1 MKPRKALDLKE
12 LTDEELNLL
21 YKESVETLSK
31 QTFQHALKQ
40 LHDTSY
46 LRILKQDVARINTI
60 LNERSRAKQNG

>member
-1 MKPRKALDLKE
+1 MKPRKANDLRE
-12 LTDEELNLL
+12 LTFEELNML
-21 YKESVETLSK
+21 YNESVETYSK

-46 LRILKQDVARINTI
+46 LKILRQDIARINTI

>member
-1 MKPRKALDLKE
+1 MKPRKAKDLRE
-12 LTDEELNLL
+12 LTDEELVLL
-21 YKESVETLSK
+21 YNESNETYSK

-46 LRILKQDVARINTI
+46 LRILKNDVARINTI

>member
-46 LRILKQDVARINTI
+46 LKILKQDVARINTI